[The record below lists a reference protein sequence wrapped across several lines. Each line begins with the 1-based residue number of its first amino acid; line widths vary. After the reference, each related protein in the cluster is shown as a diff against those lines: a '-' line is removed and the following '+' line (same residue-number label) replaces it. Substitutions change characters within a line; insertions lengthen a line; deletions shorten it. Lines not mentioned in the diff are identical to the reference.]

1 MNKDIIDPIA
11 TENNFEEDDFGDFV
25 ATPTILPLEP
35 IAPKSLLPGMD
46 FLMQLF
52 LFNPIRTGVFWG
64 QSWTGGG
71 G

>member
-35 IAPKSLLPGMD
+35 IAPKSLLPGN
-46 FLMQLF
+46 FLTF
-52 LFNPIRTGVFWG
+52 SVVF
-64 QSWTGGG
+64 
-71 G
+71 

>member
-46 FLMQLF
+46 FHMQLF
-52 LFNPIRTGVFWG
+52 EIKAKFYMALDRQI
-64 QSWTGGG
+64 
-71 G
+71 